1 MHEKYVQVNNLKVS
15 NKLLKFVDNELLKDT
30 EISPENFWTG
40 FDHHNYQNESMY
52 PAFWHSDQFY
62 DLQKD
67 HYEQNNLINHEEYE
81 LHVDMMRKELN
92 GYVDSLPHIFGEFGN

>member
-1 MHEKYVQVNNLKVS
+1 M
-15 NKLLKFVDNELLKDT
+15 NKRPGEV
-30 EISPENFWTG
+30 FWTG

-81 LHVDMMRKELN
+81 LHIDTMRKALN
-92 GYVDSLPHIFGEFGN
+92 VYVDNLPHIFGEFGN